1 MMKLWRLSLRFI
13 KQNKKRALLSGIGI
27 SLSVILLSSVLF
39 LSDTYSIYQKESEV
53 YRNGTWLL
61 KKPSNLEVEIDEAL
75 RLAPI
80 KDQVTLSTL
89 ASSPLPNEQYIQIE
103 AYSNFNEIYPFHL
116 KDGNYPKNEEEI
128 AVTQEYLNAHDLS
141 IGSTI
146 TYEIGHRYFHNG
158 ESFVASDDSSTPAPH
173 EQFHAI
179 GKKRYTIVG
188 TYIES
193 TKPDGFTIKYKV
205 ITKSQKPSSPSTT
218 YYTIDKISEQTWQKI
233 VSRMDDSGM
242 YCINQNAV
250 SSYVEKEATL
260 SFPFI
265 ITCLLLLGLLALN
278 MIGLIKNIFAIT
290 LKERSSI
297 FGTLECVGATPKQIY
312 ILLLLEAGSIAMLA
326 IPIGFLISGGMLSLL
341 YQALSEAL
349 MTQTAILVPFRLHIR
364 PLYILIITLLVL
376 CILILSTWLPIRR
389 IYQFTPIEWIKK
401 EAFKPYIPN
410 KKYHLKKRQSIAKM
424 IGLRYRS
431 TNRKAHH
438 AIIFSMSM
446 SIILFLCSNYVIS
459 TWIASQNQI
468 SKEEDTIRIQL
479 NSTGNPLQFQEMLH
493 INDALCALN
502 TEGQN
507 HLETTM
513 TTDIYI
519 PDDYFSEQARHV
531 LSISEQTDVTISIA
545 ISDQLHGKSKQH
557 IQALTNGYITYQ
569 SQDNGMQKIPL
580 FHFHEG
586 DTLSL
591 PYISDQQIIKQ
602 LDFYIKSTH
611 YTPKGTQTPILYENE
626 EYIPSIT
633 FYVSIDDYMHI
644 QALLIQ
650 HGVMTQS
657 MHTLYM
663 KSDDPQNLIKA
674 VDTYHNRHLGD
685 ILSINDPTKKTV
697 DPLFTALRLLLN
709 LFSCFIL
716 FIGIANIL
724 NTVISNIITRKKEIA
739 VLESIGIENHQIIS
753 MLLSENLAYIHLS
766 LLIAIPT
773 ALFINYTLYSLDFVG
788 KTRVFDSMLHN
799 ILFVISISYGIG
811 LLAVFLAYR
820 MIHKESIV
828 EKIRTIDF

>member
-27 SLSVILLSSVLF
+27 SLSVILLSTVLF

-53 YRNGTWLL
+53 YLNGTWLL
-61 KKPSNLEVEIDEAL
+61 KKPSDLEGNIDEAL

-80 KDQVTLSTL
+80 NNQVIVSTL

-103 AYSNFNEIYPFHL
+103 AYSDFNRIYPFHL
-116 KDGNYPKNEEEI
+116 KDGSYPKNEEEI

-158 ESFVASDDSSTPAPH
+158 ESFVAADDSTTPAPH

-188 TYIES
+188 TYIEN
-193 TKPDGFTIKYKV
+193 TKLDGFTIKYKV
-205 ITKSQKPSSPSTT
+205 ITKSKKPSSLSTT
-218 YYTIDKISEQTWQKI
+218 YYTIDNISEQTWQNI
-233 VSRMDDSGM
+233 LSRIDDSIM

-250 SSYVEKEATL
+250 SSYVEKESTL
-260 SFPFI
+260 SFPLI
-265 ITCLLLLGLLALN
+265 IAFLLLFVLLALN

-297 FGTLECVGATPKQIY
+297 FGTLECIGATPKQIH
-312 ILLLLEAGSIAMLA
+312 ILLLLEAWNIAILA

-341 YQALSEAL
+341 YHALSEAL

-376 CILILSTWLPIRR
+376 CILILSTWLPTRR
-389 IYQFTPIEWIKK
+389 IYRFTPMELIKNK
-401 EAFKPYIPN
+401 AFKPYIPS
-410 KKYHLKKRQSIAKM
+410 KKYSSKKHQSITKT
-424 IGLRYRS
+424 IGSRYRS
-431 TNRKAHH
+431 ANRKAHH

-446 SIILFLCSNYVIS
+446 SIIVFLCANYVIS
-459 TWIASQNQI
+459 SWIAAQNQLSNTKDI
-468 SKEEDTIRIQL
+468 IRIQL
-479 NSTGNPLQFQEMLH
+479 NNTGNPLQFQEMLH
-493 INDALCALN
+493 VKDALCALN
-502 TEGQN
+502 TNGQN

-519 PDDYFSEQARHV
+519 PDDYFSEQARNA
-531 LSISEQTDVTISIA
+531 LSISEQTDPTITIA
-545 ISDQLHGKSKQH
+545 VSDQLHGKSKQH

-569 SQDNGMQKIPL
+569 GQDTVTKEIPL
-580 FHFHEG
+580 FSFQEG

-591 PYISDQQIIKQ
+591 PYINDQQIIKQ
-602 LDFYIKSTH
+602 LHFYIKSTH
-611 YTPKGTQTPILYENE
+611 YMPKEIQNPILYENE
-626 EYIPSIT
+626 EYVPNIT
-633 FYVSIDDYMHI
+633 FYVSFDDYAYI
-644 QALLIQ
+644 QKLLTQ
-650 HGVMTQS
+650 QGAMTQS
-657 MHTLYM
+657 SHTLYM

-674 VDTYHNRHLGD
+674 VDTYHKQHLGE
-685 ILSINDPTKKTV
+685 ILSIYDPTKEAI

-709 LFSCFIL
+709 MFSCFIL
-716 FIGIANIL
+716 FIGIVNIL
-724 NTVISNIITRKKEIA
+724 NTIISGIITRKKEIA
-739 VLESIGIENHQIIS
+739 VLESIGIENHQILS
-753 MLLSENLAYIHLS
+753 MLLSENLAYILLS
-766 LLIAIPT
+766 LIIAIPT
-773 ALFINYTLYSLDFVG
+773 ALFVNYTLYSLGFVG
-788 KTRVFDSMLHN
+788 RTRMFDSILHN
-799 ILFVISISYGIG
+799 TLLVIGVSFGLG
-811 LLAVFLAYR
+811 LLAVFIAYR

-828 EKIRTIDF
+828 AKIRTIDF